1 MSFVGFQ
8 PGKFEVAKMFRSSM
22 RDQIEFGKTRSW
34 GDQSVRYHIGAY
46 DGTDTRYSH
55 VALAAHGRFM
65 RPDES
70 EHDCVVDN
78 ISPFD
83 ATISCETTPDVGERI
98 VAYLDHVG
106 RIEGYV
112 TECGHQTFRVSIS
125 ATDYKRSKLSAQLTW
140 IANSKALGLPEDRR
154 HERVAPKHS
163 ASEAEFADGSKVPC
177 RIIDLSVS
185 GAAIEMDARPNLGT
199 VITVGNMTGRVVR
212 RFHDGV
218 AIEFLSAQTSEAIG
232 QLSWRKKTD
241 EARVAR

>member
-1 MSFVGFQ
+1 VGFR
-8 PGKFEVAKMFRSSM
+8 PGKVEVAKMFRSSM

-55 VALAAHGRFM
+55 VALAAQGRFM

-70 EHDCVVDN
+70 EHDCVVDEM
-78 ISPFD
+78 SPFD
-83 ATISCETTPDVGERI
+83 ATISCEATPDVGERI
-98 VAYLDHVG
+98 VAYFDQVG

-154 HERVAPKHS
+154 HERVAPS
-163 ASEAEFADGSKVPC
+163 NSVSEVKFEDGISFAC

-185 GAAIEMDARPNLGT
+185 GAAIETDVRPDLGT
-199 VITVGNMTGRVVR
+199 MIMLGNMRGRVVR
-212 RFHDGV
+212 HFQDGV
-218 AIEFLSAQTSEAIG
+218 AIEFVATQPTEVIEK
-232 QLSWRKKTD
+232 LSWRSGIEKVRT
-241 EARVAR
+241 AA